1 MNVCKQTFHIS
12 YGCTSQKVKG
22 VLMWNLHHIIFIWRQ
37 GYWQIFNVN
46 LLFYFHIFV
55 NEKRKCAS
63 SITRKHKH
71 LIYNFWNWKETWN
84 MNFLWNKWIQKANFI
99 FYFFTKQETFI
110 NIFSNMVEESHM
122 RRLNLLMSGG
132 SKKVTHT

>member
-99 FYFFTKQETFI
+99 FFFTKQETFL

-132 SKKVTHT
+132 NKKVTHT